1 MGLFRYV
8 VDISIVSIPILTL
21 FIQEMRNYMPENHRR
36 FLQRIES
43 VANIRDYV
51 KTSAC
56 TDHVTAAYNLAVQR
70 LTAFRDVHIQI
81 VTRYIIIPSRK
92 MPLKQSSGLN
102 IAVASTMKKSSD
114 GLSGTGG
121 TELLPFLKQSRDE
134 TKETAL
140 R

>member
-1 MGLFRYV
+1 
-8 VDISIVSIPILTL
+8 
-21 FIQEMRNYMPENHRR
+21 MPGSHRS
-36 FLQRIES
+36 FLQHIES

-51 KTSAC
+51 KASAC
-56 TDHVTAAYNLAVQR
+56 TEVTAAYNLAVAR

-92 MPLKQSSGLN
+92 SSPAQSGGLN
-102 IAVASTMKKSSD
+102 IAVASTNKKSSD

-134 TKETAL
+134 TKETAVQ
-140 R
+140 